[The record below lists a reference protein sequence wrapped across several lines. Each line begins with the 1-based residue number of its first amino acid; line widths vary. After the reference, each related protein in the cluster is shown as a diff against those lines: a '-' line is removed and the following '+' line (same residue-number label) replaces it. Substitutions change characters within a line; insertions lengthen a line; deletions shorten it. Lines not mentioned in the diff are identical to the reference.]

1 MNSRHD
7 QLLAI
12 TSALLGAYDP
22 QRLFTAV
29 AGHLREVFPVDAF
42 GIAYYDQRTD
52 TFARGMAMAAD
63 GAILSLEPIPRT
75 GSALEEIC
83 AAGTAVCLDEARAR
97 QALARFV
104 GLHTPAPGQPTH
116 IVVLPLFG
124 RDRALLGVAAGLNG
138 AGYAYTTDDLAFLA
152 QLGTQIGLAI
162 ENMQLHQ
169 ENARLRMRLEAE
181 GQYLKEE
188 IDRAADVGGLIYA
201 SRLMDEAMQ
210 QIARAAPT
218 DASVLLVGETGT
230 GKELFAR
237 TLHARSASAHR
248 PLVRVNCG
256 AIPTGLIESTLFGHE
271 KGAFTGAVHR
281 HIGLFE
287 VADGGTL
294 FLDEIGELP
303 LDMQVKL
310 LRVLQEGE
318 CTRVG
323 GHEPLHVSVRIVA
336 ATNRPIGEMVAAG
349 TFRADLYYRL
359 AVVPITIPPL
369 RARREDIP
377 LLATAFVQKYSRR
390 FHKPVRGIAS
400 EALHRLE
407 GYAFPGNVRELENLI
422 ERAVVLCDDTT
433 LRAEHFPLPSVKHT
447 HHTPD
452 AGAAP
457 AAQPDDERARILAAL
472 QQANWIIEGTR
483 GAAHRLGI
491 KPSTLRGRMS
501 RLGIDRDSDAAS

>member
-29 AGHLREVFPVDAF
+29 AGHLREIFPVDAF
-42 GIAYYDQRTD
+42 GISYYDHRTD
-52 TFARGMAMAAD
+52 TFVRGMAMVAGGD
-63 GAILSLEPIPRT
+63 ILSLEPIPRT
-75 GSALEEIC
+75 GAALEEIC
-83 AAGTAVCLDEARAR
+83 NAGVAVQLDETRVR
-97 QALARFV
+97 QALARLV
-104 GLHTPAPGQPTH
+104 GLHTPPTGQSTH
-116 IVVLPLFG
+116 IVVLPVFG
-124 RDRALLGVAAGLNG
+124 RDHTLLGVAAGLNS
-138 AGYAYTTDDLAFLA
+138 AGYAYTADDIAFLD
-152 QLGTQIGLAI
+152 QLGIQVGLAI

-210 QIARAAPT
+210 QIARTAPT

-256 AIPTGLIESTLFGHE
+256 AIPSGLIESTLFGHE

-294 FLDEIGELP
+294 FLDEIGDLP

-318 CTRVG
+318 FTRVG

-336 ATNRPIGEMVAAG
+336 ATNRPIEEMVAAG

-359 AVVPITIPPL
+359 AVVPIAIPPL

-390 FHKPVRGIAS
+390 FHKPVRQIS
-400 EALHRLE
+400 REALQRLE
-407 GYAFPGNVRELENLI
+407 CYPFPGNVRELENLI

-433 LRAEHFPLPSVKHT
+433 LGPEHFPLSTVKA
-447 HHTPD
+447 P
-452 AGAAP
+452 GAATVTQSGS
-457 AAQPDDERARILAAL
+457 AGQQDDERERILAAL
-472 QQANWIIEGTR
+472 RQTNWIIEGAR
-483 GAAHRLGI
+483 GAAKRLGI
-491 KPSTLRGRMS
+491 KPSTLRGRII
-501 RLGIDRDSDAAS
+501 RLGIERPL